1 MEFGGVF
8 LNKYL
13 NKGNTQGQKRL
24 TTDVFQI
31 ATATLFQ
38 SPMQMFALTPNNL
51 TDSKDILIDY
61 MKDVPTTWDE
71 TVYIDGFPGKYAVIA
86 RRNGQNWYI
95 SGVNA
100 LTDPIKLKLQ
110 LPMVA
115 GKSGSLYYDN
125 DQSEAQFANKK
136 VNSDGSI
143 EVTMQPNGGFVFV
156 NEK

>member
-1 MEFGGVF
+1 
-8 LNKYL
+8 
-13 NKGNTQGQKRL
+13 
-24 TTDVFQI
+24 
-31 ATATLFQ
+31 
-38 SPMQMFALTPNNL
+38 MFALTPNNL